1 MNKTTKIKSNN
12 DLTKYNDLIIPTTTI
27 TLTEINPNEKEN
39 INPIYI
45 KVPIKN
51 KFKKTPKNENKIK
64 YKFPIINNLN
74 KRNSSN
80 NHNIKIF
87 QKNNKKLSVKSVKID
102 LLNNNNNTEINI
114 LPRENSSEKSRK
126 KNIINENNLMN
137 IHEFKAEKID
147 IDLTEINKNNLDL
160 NLDEIKNKQIK
171 QQNDKKKE
179 QTESIILQKCIN
191 NISKSNPKINLK
203 QNKLKNFTKKLSLQ
217 EARLEN
223 KIKSKESSQPKNELK
238 NVQSFINEYNTNK
251 SKIYIKDK
259 DKKNN
264 EDKISVKTEPG
275 VDKLVEKFR
284 IHCKKRNKN
293 KSSYNT
299 IDSRQ
304 EKMNKKN

>member
-1 MNKTTKIKSNN
+1 M
-12 DLTKYNDLIIPTTTI
+12 
-27 TLTEINPNEKEN
+27 
-39 INPIYI
+39 
-45 KVPIKN
+45 
-51 KFKKTPKNENKIK
+51 
-64 YKFPIINNLN
+64 
-74 KRNSSN
+74 
-80 NHNIKIF
+80 
-87 QKNNKKLSVKSVKID
+87 
-102 LLNNNNNTEINI
+102 NI
-114 LPRENSSEKSRK
+114 L
-126 KNIINENNLMN
+126 
-137 IHEFKAEKID
+137 EFKAEKID

-160 NLDEIKNKQIK
+160 NIDEIKNKQIK

-264 EDKISVKTEPG
+264 EDKISVKTEPNI
-275 VDKLVEKFR
+275 DKLSEKFR
-284 IHCKKRNKN
+284 IYSKKRNKN
-293 KSSYNT
+293 KSCYNT
-299 IDSRQ
+299 IDSRK
-304 EKMNKKN
+304 ENMNKKN